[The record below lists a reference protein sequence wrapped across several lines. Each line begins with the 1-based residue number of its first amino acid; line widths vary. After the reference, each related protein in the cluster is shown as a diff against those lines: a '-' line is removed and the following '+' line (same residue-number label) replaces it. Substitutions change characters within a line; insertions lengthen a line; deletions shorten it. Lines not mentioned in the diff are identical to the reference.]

1 MIKLFR
7 AWDGKEYWYSD
18 KNLLFYK
25 GNEFFYLH
33 EASFEL
39 SDLEI
44 FTGKTTSEGVKIFE
58 NDVIRNPFDNPNKL
72 YQIIWDLTDAGFK
85 KIPLRQ
91 THPKTNIDV
100 TFVEVLGTIHDKRF
114 N

>member
-18 KNLLFYK
+18 TKLLFYK

-33 EASFEL
+33 EAPFSL
-39 SDLEI
+39 TDLEI
-44 FTGKTTSEGVKIFE
+44 FTGKSTAAGVKIFE
-58 NDVIRNPFDNPNKL
+58 NDIICNPFDNPNKY
-72 YQIIWDLTDAGFK
+72 YQIIWDSLNAGFK
-85 KIPLRQ
+85 KVPLKQ
-91 THPKTNIDV
+91 TEPKTNIDV
-100 TFVEVLGTIHDKRF
+100 TFVEVLGTIHDKKF